1 MWTNHNGSVGNSP
14 QSFNLL
20 DNPTFCAHKTRHLLA
35 ASMLC
40 GYDDPGIS
48 AQIDGQ
54 TYTQLSRTIV
64 V

>member
-54 TYTQLSRTIV
+54 TYT
-64 V
+64 